1 EFRRVLFRSV
11 FVDELQ
17 RALALLSLVRG
28 VGAVELT
35 ARGDG
40 PYGSRNMVLVRAG
53 PDEAQRPAVG
63 ARALLHEPSDLHL
76 VHGLGYAGERLDA
89 QRRRDLIKQLL
100 RSEEHTSE
108 LQSLA
113 YLVCRL

>member
-1 EFRRVLFRSV
+1 
-11 FVDELQ
+11 
-17 RALALLSLVRG
+17 
-28 VGAVELT
+28 
-35 ARGDG
+35 
-40 PYGSRNMVLVRAG
+40 MVLVRAG

-100 RSEEHTSE
+100 DARNADGGEHRRDIGRGMGNE
-108 LQSLA
+108 RHQSPSA
-113 YLVCRL
+113 CNNFW